1 MRTWVLLGALAV
13 CALTPIVPARAE
25 DKALEDRIKKLEQQ
39 LQEMKEFEA
48 KEREK
53 ERMREPAA
61 PLPSGEKPSGVGSI
75 TEIARERAGE
85 EKVPLSFGST
95 GSGRLL
101 YAKPFLSA
109 PKATVGGYGDI
120 QFNALNRSNLDNR
133 SRNTFNQVRM
143 IPFIYSDITERIKFA
158 TEIEFERGG
167 GPNNNQN
174 DGEIK
179 LEFAQIDYLINEGI
193 NARAGIILIPMG
205 KFNLLHDSPLNDLV
219 DRPMVARL
227 IMPTTWSESGA
238 GFYGTVYPSQM
249 SKLDYELYVVNGFQ
263 NTNNGAFAAPGTV
276 ITDLNGTRNARGS
289 IARSPHDD
297 KAIVGR
303 LAFSPKLGIEVAG
316 SGYHGLYNNRSGNG
330 ANNFAGYVDMY
341 AIDWTL
347 QKGPWELIGE
357 SHWVRIS
364 GNQGLGSGT
373 VGPSGMSGYY
383 VQANYH
389 FLPEFFKHL
398 APSHFTDASTFT
410 AVVRWEQIDTDTTD
424 ITRNYCL
431 AGLAPATN
439 CPGNARELQRLTI
452 GLNFRPIEDTVFKL
466 DYQWNSQLNTSIN
479 NTATN
484 IPTATSRGNRV
495 DGNGFMAMAATY
507 F

>member
-1 MRTWVLLGALAV
+1 MKAWCVFGTLAACSMSLVGPALAQ
-13 CALTPIVPARAE
+13 
-25 DKALEDRIKKLEQQ
+25 DKALEDRVKQLEQQ
-39 LQEMKEFEA
+39 LQQLQDYEK

-53 ERMREPAA
+53 EKMHEPAA
-61 PLPSGEKPSGVGSI
+61 PLPTGQKPTGVGSI
-75 TEIARERAGE
+75 VEISRERAGE

-120 QFNALNRSNLDNR
+120 QFNALSRSNLDNR

-167 GPNNNQN
+167 PQNNQN
-174 DGEIK
+174 DGELK
-179 LEFAQIDYLINEGI
+179 LEFAQIDYLVNEAV
-193 NARAGIILIPMG
+193 NLRAGIILVPMG

-219 DRPMVARL
+219 DRPMVARM
-227 IMPTTWSESGA
+227 IMPSTWSESGA
-238 GFYGTVYPSQM
+238 GLYGTFYPSSM
-249 SKLDYELYVVNGFQ
+249 SKLDYELYVINGLQ
-263 NTNNGAFAAPGTV
+263 NTSNGTLQAPGTV
-276 ITDLNGTRNARGS
+276 VTDLTGTRNARGS
-289 IARSPHDD
+289 MARSPHDD

-303 LAFSPKLGIEVAG
+303 LAYSPMLGIEVAG
-316 SGYHGLYNNRSGNG
+316 SGYHGLLGNRSSNG
-330 ANNFAGYVDMY
+330 VNNFESYVDMF
-341 AIDWTL
+341 AVDWTL

-364 GNQGLGSGT
+364 GNQGQGSRT
-373 VGPSGMSGYY
+373 VGPSGMAGYY

-389 FLPEFFKHL
+389 FLPDFLKKL
-398 APSHFTDASTFT
+398 APEHFTDASTFT

-431 AGLAPATN
+431 AGGAPAAN

-452 GLNFRPIEDTVFKL
+452 GLNFRPIEDTVFKI

-479 NTATN
+479 NTASN
-484 IPTATSRGNRV
+484 LPTSTARGNRV
-495 DGNGFMAMAATY
+495 DGNGVMLMAATY

>member
-1 MRTWVLLGALAV
+1 MRSWAFGALAIWSLMV
-13 CALTPIVPARAE
+13 VMPVQAQ
-25 DKALEDRIKKLEQQ
+25 DKALEERIKKLEQQ
-39 LQEMKEFEA
+39 IDEMKAFEIR
-48 KEREK
+48 EREK
-53 ERMREPAA
+53 ERMREPAP
-61 PLPSGEKPSGVGSI
+61 PLPPGDKPSGTGSI
-75 TEIARERAGE
+75 PEIARERAGE

-95 GSGRLL
+95 GSGRLI

-120 QFNALNRSNLDNR
+120 QFNALSRSNLDNR

-143 IPFIYSDITERIKFA
+143 IPFIYSDITDRIKFA

-167 GPNNNQN
+167 TNNNQA

-179 LEFAQIDYLINEGI
+179 LEFAQIDYLINEAV
-193 NARAGIILIPMG
+193 NLRAGIILVPMG
-205 KFNLLHDSPLNDLV
+205 KFNLLHDSPLNDLT
-219 DRPMVARL
+219 DRPMVARML
-227 IMPTTWSESGA
+227 MPSTWSESGA
-238 GFYGTVYPSQM
+238 GFYGTLYPSSM
-249 SKLDYELYVVNGFQ
+249 SKLDYELYVINGLQ
-263 NTNNGAFAAPGTV
+263 NTNSGVLAAPGTV

-289 IARSPHDD
+289 MARSPHDD

-303 LAFSPKLGIEVAG
+303 LAYSPMLGIEVAG
-316 SGYHGLYNNRSGNG
+316 SAYHGLLGNRGISGVNNYES
-330 ANNFAGYVDMY
+330 YVDMY

-364 GNQGLGSGT
+364 GNANGPN

-383 VQANYH
+383 VQTNYH
-389 FLPEFFKHL
+389 FMPEFLKNL
-398 APSHFTDASTFT
+398 APSHFSDASTFT

-424 ITRNYCL
+424 LTRNACL
-431 AGLAPATN
+431 AGISPAAS

-452 GLNFRPIEDTVFKL
+452 GLNFRPIEDTVFKI
-466 DYQWNSQLNTSIN
+466 DYQWNNQLNTSIN
-479 NTATN
+479 NYATN
-484 IPTATSRGNRV
+484 IPTSTARANRV
-495 DGNGFMAMAATY
+495 DGNGVMAMMATY

>member
-1 MRTWVLLGALAV
+1 MRTWALLGV
-13 CALTPIVPARAE
+13 LTICSLIPITPVQAE
-25 DKALEDRIKKLEQQ
+25 DKALEERIKKLEQQ
-39 LQEMKEFEA
+39 LQDMKEFEA

-61 PLPSGEKPSGVGSI
+61 PLPTGEKPSGIGSI
-75 TEIARERAGE
+75 PEIARERAGE

-95 GSGRLL
+95 GSGRLI

-120 QFNALNRSNLDNR
+120 QFNALSRSNLDNR
-133 SRNTFNQVRM
+133 SRNTFGQARM
-143 IPFIYSDITERIKFA
+143 IPFIYSDITDRIKFA

-167 GPNNNQN
+167 PQNNQS

-179 LEFAQIDYLINEGI
+179 LEFAQIDYLVNEAVNI
-193 NARAGIILIPMG
+193 RAGIILVPMG
-205 KFNLLHDSPLNDLV
+205 KFNLLHDSPLNDLT
-219 DRPMVARL
+219 DRPMVARM
-227 IMPTTWSESGA
+227 IMPSTWSESGA
-238 GFYGTVYPSQM
+238 GLYGTFYPSQK
-249 SKLDYELYVVNGFQ
+249 SKLDYELYVINGLQ
-263 NTNNGAFAAPGTV
+263 NTSSGTLASPGTV

-289 IARSPHDD
+289 MARDANSD

-303 LAFSPKLGIEVAG
+303 IAYSPMLGIEVAG
-316 SGYHGLYNNRSGNG
+316 SGYHGLLGNRNGSGV
-330 ANNFAGYVDMY
+330 NNFSSYVDMF

-364 GNQGLGSGT
+364 GNQVGSN

-389 FLPEFFKHL
+389 FLPDFLKQL
-398 APSHFTDASTFT
+398 APAHFTDASTFT
-410 AVVRWEQIDTDTTD
+410 AVVRWEAIDTDTTD
-424 ITRNYCL
+424 ITRNSCL
-431 AGLAPATN
+431 AGISAASS

-452 GLNFRPIEDTVFKL
+452 GLNFRPIEDTVFKI

-479 NTATN
+479 NNATN
-484 IPTATSRGNRV
+484 IPTSTARGNRV
-495 DGNGFMAMAATY
+495 DGSGVMISAATY

>member
-1 MRTWVLLGALAV
+1 MRTWVILGV
-13 CALTPIVPARAE
+13 LTICSLIPIQPVQAE
-25 DKALEDRIKKLEQQ
+25 DTALEERIKKLEQQ
-39 LQEMKEFEA
+39 LQEMKDYEA

-53 ERMREPAA
+53 ERMKEPAA
-61 PLPSGEKPSGVGSI
+61 PLPSGAKPTGVGSI
-75 TEIARERAGE
+75 PEIARERAGE
-85 EKVPLSFGST
+85 EAVPLSFGST

-179 LEFAQIDYLINEGI
+179 LEFAQIDYLINEAV
-193 NARAGIILIPMG
+193 NLRAGIILVPMG
-205 KFNLLHDSPLNDLV
+205 KFNLLHDSPLNDLT
-219 DRPMVARL
+219 DRPMVARMM
-227 IMPTTWSESGA
+227 MPSTWSESGA
-238 GFYGTVYPSQM
+238 GFYGTVYPSSM
-249 SKLDYELYVVNGFQ
+249 SKLDYELYVINGLQ
-263 NTNNGAFAAPGTV
+263 NTSNGTLQAPGTV

-303 LAFSPKLGIEVAG
+303 LAYSPMLGIEVAG
-316 SGYHGLYNNRSGNG
+316 SGYHGLLGNRNNSGV
-330 ANNFAGYVDMY
+330 NNFSSYVDMF

-364 GNQGLGSGT
+364 GNQLGSN

-389 FLPEFFKHL
+389 FLPDFLKRL
-398 APSHFTDASTFT
+398 APAHFTDASTFT

-424 ITRNYCL
+424 ITRNACL
-431 AGLAPATN
+431 AGISAAAN

-479 NTATN
+479 NNATN
-484 IPTATSRGNRV
+484 IPTSTARGNRV
-495 DGNGFMAMAATY
+495 DGSGFMAMAATY